1 VLEAVVWLLPPR
13 LLRTVVLQVG
23 DDEIRSD
30 FEKCDWTSPSAAG
43 FAALHADR

>member
-1 VLEAVVWLLPPR
+1 VLEAVVWPRRPR
-13 LLRTVVLQVG
+13 LLLTAVLQAG

-30 FEKCDWTSPSAAG
+30 FEKCDWTSPFAAG